1 LQESSILIAI
11 AAILGAVL
19 GSFATAII
27 YRMPRD
33 INWISK
39 RSACPKC
46 EHVLGVADLI
56 PVFSF
61 LTSGGKCRYCK
72 TKFGYNYLIIELLMI
87 SGFAASAYLF
97 GGNFKTIIICI
108 MIFCTIVI
116 CAVDLEHY
124 IIPDEINIL
133 LFLTGIAYG
142 LYNGEGYEQLV
153 LMPLFFFAL
162 AMGLRYLMFFW
173 KKREGLGL
181 GDVKFFVAAGTF
193 LPVASLSL
201 FLFLS
206 GLIGLIIALIW
217 KLLKKGEVFP
227 FGPALVISLLFCVA
241 FPESNV
247 KLLEFIQDLIH
258 Y

>member
-1 LQESSILIAI
+1 MGAI
-11 AAILGAVL
+11 F

-46 EHVLGVADLI
+46 QHALGAADLI
-56 PVFSF
+56 PIISF
-61 LTSGGKCRYCK
+61 IISGGKCRYCK
-72 TKFGYNYLIIELLMI
+72 MNFGYNYLIIELLMI
-87 SGFAASAYLF
+87 AGFMVCAHLF
-97 GGNFKTIIICI
+97 GDSFKTVIISL
-108 MIFCTIVI
+108 MVFCTIVI
-116 CAVDLEHY
+116 CAVDFEHY

-133 LFLTGIAYG
+133 LFLTGIVYG
-142 LYNGEGYEQLV
+142 LYNGEGYEQLL

-162 AMGLRYLMFFW
+162 AMGLRYLMYFW

-181 GDVKFFVAAGTF
+181 GDVKFFIAAGTF
-193 LPVASLSL
+193 LPVANLSL
-201 FLFLS
+201 FLLLS
-206 GLIGLIIALIW
+206 GLIGLIIALLW
-217 KLLKKGEVFP
+217 KVMKKGEVFP

-247 KLLEFIQDLIH
+247 KLMGFIQELIH